1 MEICF
6 FSYTVLL
13 AGLPS
18 WDAEISKVSLKIF
31 AQLSMRKY
39 IARAKDYIGI
49 SPIDFFGIYFC
60 ILLLLSSIIGLEAT
74 YKYGW

>member
-31 AQLSMRKY
+31 AQLPMRKY

-49 SPIDFFGIYFC
+49 SPIDFFLAYTPAFYCFC
-60 ILLLLSSIIGLEAT
+60 LLSLD
-74 YKYGW
+74 